1 MRLAEEAVCEEICLC
16 KEICLSAKRSVIN
29 LEGNGLDAEA
39 AKALGPAISASM
51 SLTSVNLSLIL
62 ELRQFNVQHRRR
74 HRCALKRAWY
84 QSQEEEVSHHRPG
97 GYQPA

>member
-16 KEICLSAKRSVIN
+16 KEICLRAKRSVIN

-62 ELRQFNVQHRRR
+62 ELRQFNVQHRHSSRPR
-74 HRCALKRAWY
+74 YHTGSPGHVFRP
-84 QSQEEEVSHHRPG
+84 VNHHFCDI
-97 GYQPA
+97 AVF